1 MKRIHAIA
9 FAAVSAFSLLVGPG
23 AHAAPPLAPPPVAP
37 PTVAGGDKLTLQELH
52 QANQT
57 AIQMARLALT
67 KGSTRSVRDYART
80 LIDEHTL
87 ADRKLDDY
95 LRRRGSDLAALGSTT
110 SADADHEL
118 LATKSGLDFDRAF
131 AEQMVR
137 DHQTVLDRL
146 SSAVLETSD
155 DVLRLLYEQL
165 TTTERA
171 HKHVAEILLAAT
183 ARS

>member
-1 MKRIHAIA
+1 MHRIHAIA
-9 FAAVSAFSLLVGPG
+9 FAAVGALSLVGAG

-37 PTVAGGDKLTLQELH
+37 PIVTGGDKLTLQQLH

-57 AIQMARLALT
+57 AIQMARLAST

-87 ADRKLDDY
+87 AERKLDEY
-95 LRRRGSDLAALGSTT
+95 LRRRGSDLATLGSAT

-118 LATKSGLDFDRAF
+118 LATKSGPDFDRAF

-155 DVLRLLYEQL
+155 DVLRLLYEQM

-171 HKHVAEILLAAT
+171 HKRGAEILLAAT
-183 ARS
+183 VRS

>member
-9 FAAVSAFSLLVGPG
+9 FATVSALSLLVGPV
-23 AHAAPPLAPPPVAP
+23 AHAAPPLAPPAVAP
-37 PTVAGGDKLTLQELH
+37 PTVTGGDKLTLQQLH

-57 AIQMARLALT
+57 AIQMARLAST

-95 LRRRGSDLAALGSTT
+95 LRRRGSDLAALGSST

-171 HKHVAEILLAAT
+171 HKRVAETLLAGT